1 MFSKKT
7 VILGVSA
14 SIAAYKACEVASLLV
29 KAGAD
34 VHVIMTKNALN
45 LISPVTFET
54 LTGNRCLTDTFD
66 RNFEFDVKHV
76 SLAKKADL
84 FVIAPA
90 TANVIAK
97 VANGLA
103 DDMLT
108 TTFLASRCPKIIA
121 PAMNT
126 AMLENPV
133 TVENIEKC
141 RRFGIKVVESVTGRL
156 ACGDTGKGK
165 LAEPETIVRFMEHEI
180 RYEKD
185 LAGKK
190 VLVTAGPTVEEID
203 PVRFITNRSS
213 GKMGFALARTA
224 ADRGADVTL
233 VTGPV
238 SLKDDA
244 FVNTVHVSS
253 AEEMFSK
260 VKQFSEQ
267 ADIIVKAAAVADYTP
282 ALRSE
287 QKIKKSDSDLTL
299 ELKRT
304 DDILLWLGNHKKE
317 NQFLCGFAMET
328 EELLQNAQKKLL
340 KKNADM
346 ICANSICEQG
356 AGFGTDTNRITLITR
371 NGSEELPLL
380 SKEEAAFEILN
391 RCRKN

>member
-1 MFSKKT
+1 
-7 VILGVSA
+7 
-14 SIAAYKACEVASLLV
+14 
-29 KAGAD
+29 
-34 VHVIMTKNALN
+34 
-45 LISPVTFET
+45 
-54 LTGNRCLTDTFD
+54 
-66 RNFEFDVKHV
+66 
-76 SLAKKADL
+76 
-84 FVIAPA
+84 
-90 TANVIAK
+90 
-97 VANGLA
+97 
-103 DDMLT
+103 
-108 TTFLASRCPKIIA
+108 
-121 PAMNT
+121 MNT

-141 RRFGIKVVESVTGRL
+141 RRFGIKIVESASGRL

-165 LAEPETIVRFMEHEI
+165 LAEPQTIVRFIEHEI
-180 RYEKD
+180 RFEKD
-185 LAGKK
+185 LSGKK

-213 GKMGFALARTA
+213 GKMGFALAKTA

-238 SLKDDA
+238 FLKDDA

-267 ADIIVKAAAVADYTP
+267 ADIIIKAAAVADYTP

-317 NQFLCGFAMET
+317 KQFLCGFAMET
-328 EELLQNAQKKLL
+328 EELLENAQKKLL

-356 AGFGTDTNRITLITR
+356 AGFGTDTNRITLIKKD
-371 NGSEELPLL
+371 GMEELPLL
-380 SKEEAAFEILN
+380 SKEEASYKILS
-391 RCRKN
+391 RCAGISEE